1 MEVSRF
7 SFYTLGH
14 VGLSLSPE
22 TSGRVCAVGH
32 SRRHRRRRRRLCIP
46 VASLEKE
53 VVVTDQVVTAVQG
66 DKANTAAKGNAM
78 KVVSTQ
84 GKG

>member
-1 MEVSRF
+1 
-7 SFYTLGH
+7 
-14 VGLSLSPE
+14 
-22 TSGRVCAVGH
+22 
-32 SRRHRRRRRRLCIP
+32 
-46 VASLEKE
+46 LEKE
-53 VVVTDQVVTAVQG
+53 VVVTDQVVPAVQG